1 MCFYFS
7 GTNRKGDG
15 SLFCGLRRKTV
26 FIVCLFAVL
35 FAAGVALATVGKFSK
50 ITSSATFSTST
61 TAAAAL
67 GSDGSSAAALS
78 GTSALPSSLTAVLS
92 VDFKES
98 GLGNVGDSDVVTA
111 SAATITTTYFC
122 VNNGQNQPKASNKIS
137 IPGPPASGSGTF
149 PVRNGSVT
157 GTVTLSASPAD
168 PGTFAC
174 PNGQTEFVFMTFANI
189 TLNDQTS
196 GGSGVAPDATTN
208 TVAVG

>member
-1 MCFYFS
+1 VLLLQRN
-7 GTNRKGDG
+7 NRKGDG
-15 SLFCGLRRKTV
+15 SLFCGWRRKTV
-26 FIVCLFAVL
+26 LIVCLFAVL

-61 TAAAAL
+61 TAAATSSGA
-67 GSDGSSAAALS
+67 SSAAALS
-78 GTSALPSSLTAVLS
+78 GEAAIPTSLTAVLT
-92 VDFKES
+92 VNFTES

-111 SAATITTTYFC
+111 TANTITTTYFC
-122 VNNGQNQPKASNKIS
+122 VNGGGNNPKAGNKIS

-149 PVRNGSVT
+149 PVDHNGKIT
-157 GTVTLSASPAD
+157 GQVTLNASPAD

-174 PNGQTEFVFMTFANI
+174 PTGQTEFVFMTFANI
-189 TLNDQTS
+189 TLHDDTT